1 MPRDYRAVVEA
12 LRAKAAD
19 PSCTPEESSALTEK
33 ADVLA
38 KKYNVTELVTGPEV
52 LNWAK
57 HHADW
62 PTAHHTTYAAQYGW
76 PAKDPVVV
84 FFSNGND
91 FWHEWLVDLDEDPK
105 EYDWGVDPQ

>member
-12 LRAKAAD
+12 LRVKAAD

-33 ADVLA
+33 ANMLA
-38 KKYNVTELVTGPEV
+38 EKYNVPELVTGSEV

-62 PTAHHTTYAAQYGW
+62 TTVSEWPPPGWHAW
-76 PAKDPVVV
+76 PAKDPVVA
-84 FFSNGND
+84 FFTNGND
-91 FWHEWLVDLDEDPK
+91 WHEWLVDLDEDPK